1 MQSPNLDMDVLRTL
15 VLAEQLG
22 GFVHAAG
29 RIGRSQSAVSQQI
42 RKIEEQVGQTLFR
55 KQGRGLV
62 ATAAGETL
70 LAYARRIL
78 ELNDEA
84 LVAINGLTAGGTVRL
99 GLPGDFADSWL
110 PAVLGRFNRALPTAR
125 LEAVVDRNRALI
137 ERLDRGEL
145 DLVLAINQGNRP
157 DALVL
162 ERLPAIWIGPAPGRL
177 AWNAGEPLPLVLS
190 DPPCFFRQRAL
201 ATLEEAGIAWRVVL
215 TSPSV
220 QGIWAA
226 VEAGLG
232 VTLRIAV
239 GIPATLRRIG
249 TVDRVPDPTGD
260 PFTLSLHDGGRSL
273 TPAARQLHDFIGE
286 AVTTKLGVSAPADP
300 YEPER

>member
-70 LAYARRIL
+70 LVYARRIL

-84 LVAINGLTAGGTVRL
+84 LVAINGLAAGGTVRL
-99 GLPGDFADSWL
+99 GLPGDFADTWL
-110 PAVLGRFNRALPTAR
+110 PAVLGRFNRALPTVR
-125 LEAVVDRNRALI
+125 LEAVVDRNRVLI
-137 ERLDRGEL
+137 DRLDRGEL
-145 DLVLAINQGNRP
+145 DLVLAINQAHRP
-157 DALVL
+157 DAMVM
-162 ERLPAIWIGPAPGRL
+162 ERLPAIWIGPEPGRL
-177 AWNAGEPLPLVLS
+177 AWNAGDPLPLVLS

-201 ATLEEAGIAWRVVL
+201 AVLEEAGIPWRVVL
-215 TSPSV
+215 TSPGV

-232 VTLRIAV
+232 VTLRIAI
-239 GIPATLRRIG
+239 GLPPALRRLG
-249 TVDRVPDPTGD
+249 AADGVPNPTGE
-260 PFTLSLHDGGRSL
+260 PFALSLHDGGRALPPS
-273 TPAARQLHDFIGE
+273 ARQLYDFIGE
-286 AVTTKLGVSAPADP
+286 AVVARMSAGISGPG
-300 YEPER
+300 

>member
-42 RKIEEQVGQTLFR
+42 RKIEEQIGQTLFR

-62 ATAAGETL
+62 ATAAGEIL

-84 LVAINGLTAGGTVRL
+84 LVAINGLAASGTVRL

-145 DLVLAINQGNRP
+145 DLVLAINQGNRA

-162 ERLPAIWIGPAPGRL
+162 ERLPATWIGAGPGQL
-177 AWNAGEPLPLVLS
+177 AWNAGDPLPLVLS

-201 ATLEEAGIAWRVVL
+201 ATLEEGGIPWRVVL

-232 VTLRIAV
+232 VTLRITV
-239 GIPATLRRIG
+239 GLPATLRRIG
-249 TVDRVPDPTGD
+249 AAEGLPDPTGE
-260 PFTLSLHDGGRSL
+260 PFTLSLHDGGRAL
-273 TPAARQLHDFIGE
+273 PPAARQLYDFVGDVLIARVG
-286 AVTTKLGVSAPADP
+286 AGAAGPG
-300 YEPER
+300 